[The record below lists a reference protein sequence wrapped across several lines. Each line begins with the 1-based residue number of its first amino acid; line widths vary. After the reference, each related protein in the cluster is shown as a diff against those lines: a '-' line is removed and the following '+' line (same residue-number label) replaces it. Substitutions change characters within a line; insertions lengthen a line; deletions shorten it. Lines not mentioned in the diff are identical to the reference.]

1 MKRITGSIVA
11 LITPFTQDGK
21 VNYEKLGELLD
32 WHIANN
38 TDAILILGTT
48 SESPTMSHEE
58 DLEICRFSVERVAG
72 RVPVI
77 ASSGSNSTQTVIEKS
92 LDLQAAGA
100 DAVMNIAPYYNKANR
115 KGMYHHFADVADAI
129 DIPLII
135 YNVPGRTGC
144 SIPADVIGELSKHER
159 IIGIKEASGDLSYVA
174 KIAKYA
180 NENFAIYS
188 GNDDMIVPVMS
199 LGGAGV
205 ISVLSNILPR
215 ETHEITQFCLKGDFK
230 SATALQLKYLELI
243 NALFSEV
250 NPIPIKEA
258 MNLMGMNVGSCRMP
272 LVRMTSENLTTLV
285 ACLQKHKLIPEL

>member
-129 DIPLII
+129 EIPLII

-188 GNDDMIVPVMS
+188 GNDDVILPVLSM
-199 LGGAGV
+199 GGSGV
-205 ISVLSNILPR
+205 ISVLANVMPK
-215 ETHEITQFCLKGDFK
+215 ETHDMVMSYLNGDTKG
-230 SATALQLKYLELI
+230 ALAEQLRLMNLI
-243 NALFSEV
+243 NNLFIEV
-250 NPIPIKEA
+250 NPIPVKEA
-258 MNLMGMNVGSCRMP
+258 MNLMGMNVGGFRLP
-272 LVRMTSENLTTLV
+272 LCEMEDEHREILRESMVKVGLV
-285 ACLQKHKLIPEL
+285 

>member
-100 DAVMNIAPYYNKANR
+100 DVVMNIAPYYNKANR
-115 KGMYHHFADVADAI
+115 KGMYHHFADVADTI

-188 GNDDMIVPVMS
+188 GNDDVILPVLSM
-199 LGGAGV
+199 GGSGV
-205 ISVLSNILPR
+205 ISVLANVMPK
-215 ETHEITQFCLKGDFK
+215 ETHDMVMSYLNGDTKG
-230 SATALQLKYLELI
+230 ALAEQLRLMNLI
-243 NALFSEV
+243 NNLFIEV
-250 NPIPIKEA
+250 NPIPVKEA
-258 MNLMGMNVGSCRMP
+258 MNLMGMNVGGFRLP
-272 LVRMTSENLTTLV
+272 LCEMED
-285 ACLQKHKLIPEL
+285 

>member
-11 LITPFTQDGK
+11 LITPFTADGK

-188 GNDDMIVPVMS
+188 GNDDVILPVLSM
-199 LGGAGV
+199 GGSGV
-205 ISVLSNILPR
+205 ISVLANVMPK
-215 ETHEITQFCLKGDFK
+215 ETHDMVMSYLNGDTKG
-230 SATALQLKYLELI
+230 ALAEQLRLMNLI
-243 NALFSEV
+243 NNLFIEV
-250 NPIPIKEA
+250 NPIPVKEA
-258 MNLMGMNVGSCRMP
+258 MNLMGMNVGGFRLP
-272 LVRMTSENLTTLV
+272 LCEMEDEHREILRESMAKVGLV
-285 ACLQKHKLIPEL
+285 

>member
-11 LITPFTQDGK
+11 LITPFTADGK
-21 VNYEKLGELLD
+21 VNYEKLSELLD

-188 GNDDMIVPVMS
+188 GNDDVILPVLSM
-199 LGGAGV
+199 GGSGV
-205 ISVLSNILPR
+205 ISVLANVMPK
-215 ETHEITQFCLKGDFK
+215 ETHDMVMSYLNGDTKG
-230 SATALQLKYLELI
+230 ALAEQLRLMNLI
-243 NALFSEV
+243 NNLFIEV
-250 NPIPIKEA
+250 NPIPVKEA
-258 MNLMGMNVGSCRMP
+258 MNLMGMNVGGFRLP
-272 LVRMTSENLTTLV
+272 LCEMEDEHREILRESMAKVGLV
-285 ACLQKHKLIPEL
+285 

>member
-100 DAVMNIAPYYNKANR
+100 DAVMNIAPYYNKANK

-174 KIAKYA
+174 KIAKYV

-188 GNDDMIVPVMS
+188 GNDDVILPVLSM
-199 LGGAGV
+199 GGSGV
-205 ISVLSNILPR
+205 ISVLANVMPK
-215 ETHEITQFCLKGDFK
+215 ETHDMVMSYLNGDTKG
-230 SATALQLKYLELI
+230 ALAEQLRLMNLI
-243 NALFSEV
+243 NNLFIEV
-250 NPIPIKEA
+250 NPIPVKEA
-258 MNLMGMNVGSCRMP
+258 MNLMGMNVGGFRLP
-272 LVRMTSENLTTLV
+272 LCEMEDEHREILRESMAKVGLV
-285 ACLQKHKLIPEL
+285 

>member
-77 ASSGSNSTQTVIEKS
+77 ASSGSNLTQTVIEKS

-188 GNDDMIVPVMS
+188 GNDDVILPVLSM
-199 LGGAGV
+199 GGSGV
-205 ISVLSNILPR
+205 ISVLANVMPK
-215 ETHEITQFCLKGDFK
+215 ETHDMVMSYLNGDTKG
-230 SATALQLKYLELI
+230 ALAEQLRLMNLI
-243 NALFSEV
+243 NNLFIEV
-250 NPIPIKEA
+250 NPIPVKEA
-258 MNLMGMNVGSCRMP
+258 MNLMGMNVGGFRLP
-272 LVRMTSENLTTLV
+272 LCEMEDEHREILRESMAKVGLV
-285 ACLQKHKLIPEL
+285 

>member
-100 DAVMNIAPYYNKANR
+100 DAVMNIAPYYNKANK

-188 GNDDMIVPVMS
+188 GNDDVILPVLSM
-199 LGGAGV
+199 GGSGV
-205 ISVLSNILPR
+205 ISVLANVMPK
-215 ETHEITQFCLKGDFK
+215 ETHDMVMSYLNGDTKG
-230 SATALQLKYLELI
+230 ALAEQLRLMNLI
-243 NALFSEV
+243 NNLFIEV
-250 NPIPIKEA
+250 NPIPVKEA
-258 MNLMGMNVGSCRMP
+258 MNLMGMNVGGFRLP
-272 LVRMTSENLTTLV
+272 LCEMEDEHREILRESMVKVGLV
-285 ACLQKHKLIPEL
+285 

>member
-188 GNDDMIVPVMS
+188 GNDDVILPVLSM
-199 LGGAGV
+199 GGSGV
-205 ISVLSNILPR
+205 ISVLANVMPK
-215 ETHEITQFCLKGDFK
+215 ETHDMVMSYLNGDTKG
-230 SATALQLKYLELI
+230 ALAEQLRLMNLI
-243 NALFSEV
+243 NNLFIEV
-250 NPIPIKEA
+250 NPIPVKEA
-258 MNLMGMNVGSCRMP
+258 MNLMGMNVGGFRLP
-272 LVRMTSENLTTLV
+272 LLRESMVKVGLV
-285 ACLQKHKLIPEL
+285 